1 MKIGLIAQREA
12 HENGNKEL
20 WPNITRSSKLL
31 FARDKINGLPAKE
44 KLQQQCRQEIIG
56 PGAHDRPVGEM
67 RINFDK
73 FSSFAMPT
81 NHSLRIESALPLVAQ
96 PPLRTCEVCVILPAR
111 DEGRRIEKCL
121 LALIH
126 QTDVRRVPINPGRYE
141 VIVLANNC
149 RDDTAALAR
158 AFGRRHPQLALHVV
172 VLDFSPEKSFVGFAR
187 KLLMDEA
194 YRRFHLLGRP
204 KGIIASTD
212 GDTFVEPTWLAGI
225 LQEIDAGADGV
236 GGRIVADPS
245 ERLLLHPSA
254 ERTYLR
260 QVAYGFLLAELEH
273 LIDPDP
279 FDPFP
284 RHPNHNG
291 ASLAITATTYARIGG
306 LPDVPEEEDSALYKA
321 IIRSGARFRHSL
333 GVRATTSARL
343 DGRVEHGF
351 SAGLRLFSNL
361 DQCSPSLLVEN
372 VSASEVRL
380 RTRRTVRELWQ
391 EVQKRA
397 LGASQIEPVARLLA
411 ISPSWLFHEISRP
424 QPWGQLVERI
434 DLRQTTEGE
443 WERIWP
449 KMFLERAIAGLRIRV
464 SNLRKRLG
472 RSASP
477 PQRIVPL
484 AGQSRPQIIPVME
497 GDRERRCDTSLFS
510 HGTGD

>member
-1 MKIGLIAQREA
+1 
-12 HENGNKEL
+12 
-20 WPNITRSSKLL
+20 L
-31 FARDKINGLPAKE
+31 FARDKINGLPPKE
-44 KLQQQCRQEIIG
+44 KAAAAMQ
-56 PGAHDRPVGEM
+56 PGENRARPHDRPVGEM
-67 RINFDK
+67 RINVDK
-73 FSSFAMPT
+73 SSSFAMPT

-111 DEGRRIEKCL
+111 DEGGRIEKCL
-121 LALIH
+121 LALVH
-126 QTDVRRVPINPGRYE
+126 QIDVRRVPINPGRYE

-172 VLDFSPEKSFVGFAR
+172 VLHFSPEKSFVGFAR

-204 KGIIASTD
+204 QGIIASTD
-212 GDTFVEPTWLAGI
+212 ADTFVEPTWLAGI
-225 LQEIDAGADGV
+225 LQEIDAGADAV

-291 ASLAITATTYARIGG
+291 ASLAITAATYVRIGG

-361 DQCSPSLLVEN
+361 EQCSPSLLVEN

-380 RTRRTVRELWQ
+380 RARRTVRELWQ
-391 EVQKRA
+391 EVQVKRT
-397 LGASQIEPVARLLA
+397 LSASQVEPVARLLA
-411 ISPSWLFHEISRP
+411 ISPSWLSHEITRP

-477 PQRIVPL
+477 PQRIVSL

>member
-1 MKIGLIAQREA
+1 
-12 HENGNKEL
+12 
-20 WPNITRSSKLL
+20 
-31 FARDKINGLPAKE
+31 
-44 KLQQQCRQEIIG
+44 
-56 PGAHDRPVGEM
+56 
-67 RINFDK
+67 
-73 FSSFAMPT
+73 MPT

-111 DEGRRIEKCL
+111 DEGGRIEKCL
-121 LALIH
+121 LALVH
-126 QTDVRRVPINPGRYE
+126 QIDVRRVPINPGRYE

-279 FDPFP
+279 FD
-284 RHPNHNG
+284 
-291 ASLAITATTYARIGG
+291 A
-306 LPDVPEEEDSALYKA
+306 
-321 IIRSGARFRHSL
+321 
-333 GVRATTSARL
+333 
-343 DGRVEHGF
+343 F
-351 SAGLRLFSNL
+351 SFLFAM
-361 DQCSPSLLVEN
+361 QP
-372 VSASEVRL
+372 
-380 RTRRTVRELWQ
+380 TV
-391 EVQKRA
+391 
-397 LGASQIEPVARLLA
+397 
-411 ISPSWLFHEISRP
+411 
-424 QPWGQLVERI
+424 
-434 DLRQTTEGE
+434 
-443 WERIWP
+443 
-449 KMFLERAIAGLRIRV
+449 
-464 SNLRKRLG
+464 
-472 RSASP
+472 
-477 PQRIVPL
+477 
-484 AGQSRPQIIPVME
+484 
-497 GDRERRCDTSLFS
+497 
-510 HGTGD
+510 